1 MKDSS
6 RRRSRSPKYG
16 GTAGGSDW
24 YDSNGRNSSAMGDG
38 HEEGYRLHVA
48 DLHTK
53 ARMKSTFLYLFD
65 SDITTELTRGRGFE
79 SISCFCLGHQK
90 GPREDLW
97 QVRTPARDLDGE
109 DDSLLRLRCV
119 QVQG

>member
-1 MKDSS
+1 MVAKLGASTISHLNNVAPSGRRSGVGPPLPERESELFVNADSVEMKDS

-16 GTAGGSDW
+16 GSAGGSDW

-53 ARMKSTFLYLFD
+53 
-65 SDITTELTRGRGFE
+65 GRIEPKF
-79 SISCFCLGHQK
+79 SSFT
-90 GPREDLW
+90 
-97 QVRTPARDLDGE
+97 QVTHYYD
-109 DDSLLRLRCV
+109 
-119 QVQG
+119 